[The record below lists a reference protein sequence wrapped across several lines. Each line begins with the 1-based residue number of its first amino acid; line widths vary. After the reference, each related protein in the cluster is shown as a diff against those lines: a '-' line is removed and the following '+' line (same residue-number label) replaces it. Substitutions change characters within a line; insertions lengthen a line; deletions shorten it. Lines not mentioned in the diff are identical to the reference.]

1 MKQENKN
8 FTKIMSILFVLLVVL
23 AGIFVL
29 FSPQFEKNIPKV
41 TLKNYTYWNMKEN
54 LNLSIFD
61 QSGIKSYT
69 IIYKDSKSQKILE
82 SKKILTKQTS
92 LIVEIKAPRINNIFK
107 VDDIILSIEVTDNS
121 KWNFLQGNT
130 FKKEY
135 KIKIDKQAPI
145 ANVIT
150 NSYNIKRG
158 GSALVIVE
166 VKDKNLND
174 KYISFNNKY
183 RFELFPFSKEN
194 YYIALIAWPVDE
206 KEFKRFNLLAI
217 DKANNITKVKIPL
230 YIRKLKIKKDKINIS
245 NDFINTISLNVLE
258 QSNYEIPSTKK
269 DIFIKANKVLREEN
283 ISFIR
288 QISLEHMSKDLI
300 NSFNIKAFRRLRA
313 SRTFASFAQRRSY
326 FYEKE
331 KIDEAWHLGMD
342 WASVKKARIYISNDA
357 KIIYNDYLGI
367 YGNTIIAD
375 HGLGLQTL
383 YAHLSKSDVQVNQE
397 VKRKKKIAYTGSSG
411 AVFGDHLHFGVLIQG
426 IEVNPIE
433 WMDKSWIKT
442 RVLDIIKD
450 AKKIMRKK

>member
-8 FTKIMSILFVLLVVL
+8 FTKVLSIIFFILIVI
-23 AGIFVL
+23 AGIFVF

-41 TLKNYTYWNMKEN
+41 ILKNNAYWNMKQN
-54 LNLSIFD
+54 LQLSIFD
-61 QSGIKSYT
+61 QSGIKSYV
-69 IIYKDSKSQKILE
+69 IIYKDSKSQEILASE
-82 SKKILTKQTS
+82 NISTKKTS
-92 LIVEIKAPRINNIFK
+92 LDVEIKAPRINNIFK
-107 VDDIILSIEVTDNS
+107 VDEIILSIEVTDNS

-135 KIKIDKQAPI
+135 KIKIDKQSPI
-145 ANVIT
+145 ANVIN

-166 VKDKNLND
+166 VKDKNLKD

-183 RFELFPFSKEN
+183 RFELIPFYKEN
-194 YYIALIAWPVDE
+194 HYIAFIAWPVDVE
-206 KEFKRFNLLAI
+206 DFQRFNLLAI
-217 DKANNITKVKIPL
+217 DKANNITKTKIPL
-230 YIRKLKIKKDKINIS
+230 YIRKLRIKKDKINIS

-258 QSNYEIPSTKK
+258 QSNYEIPSNNK
-269 DIFIKANKVLREEN
+269 DIFIEANKVLREEN

-288 QISLEHMSKDLI
+288 KTSLLNMSKEFI
-300 NSFNIKAFRRLRA
+300 TSFDIRAFKRLRA

-383 YAHLSKSDVQVNQE
+383 YAHLSKSGVQVNQE
-397 VKRKKKIAYTGSSG
+397 VKRKNKIGNTGSSG

-433 WMDKSWIKT
+433 WMDKNWIKT